1 MDFQALEKFQ
11 KEFRKKIKKEGRA
24 VRFNSKS
31 SVTFTEG
38 SIKLSTTFYESGYNV
53 ANTNGAKNIYC
64 YSYQGQPTKELIGDA
79 AEYWTK
85 FCELEERKKLF
96 LSSDSPYL
104 ADYDFIKLSNGWFKQ
119 LDGKEE
125 NGLREIKNL
134 NQTLYQFKEKDPTY
148 TYSIG
153 VSPND
158 LDKKEAIDVLSID
171 FYVLGENYR
180 LFQEKKKTGER
191 ELQNQTTKEAIVF
204 KTEKERTETIEKWI
218 EDAFTRHRLD
228 VIFEPPKRYFTKL
241 MYSLGTDRATEKMYN
256 LFRKHYSQEEI
267 EEKSIQM
274 LESSI
279 EKYQTKA
286 KSCNIT
292 LLNLF
297 DKWYLVYENEIEE
310 YEKEDIEEA
319 IEKFKAVTLE
329 KTIGKK
335 LNKQFAQLKTAAL

>member
-1 MDFQALEKFQ
+1 
-11 KEFRKKIKKEGRA
+11 
-24 VRFNSKS
+24 
-31 SVTFTEG
+31 
-38 SIKLSTTFYESGYNV
+38 
-53 ANTNGAKNIYC
+53 
-64 YSYQGQPTKELIGDA
+64 
-79 AEYWTK
+79 
-85 FCELEERKKLF
+85 
-96 LSSDSPYL
+96 
-104 ADYDFIKLSNGWFKQ
+104 
-119 LDGKEE
+119 
-125 NGLREIKNL
+125 
-134 NQTLYQFKEKDPTY
+134 
-148 TYSIG
+148 
-153 VSPND
+153 
-158 LDKKEAIDVLSID
+158 
-171 FYVLGENYR
+171 
-180 LFQEKKKTGER
+180 
-191 ELQNQTTKEAIVF
+191 
-204 KTEKERTETIEKWI
+204 
-218 EDAFTRHRLD
+218 
-228 VIFEPPKRYFTKL
+228 